1 MEQQSDTVQQLDYLE
16 SHPILLSPVCY
27 HTAETLINNIMISCL
42 DLEPPLG
49 GDVFHLHLGP
59 SCHAHRGSGGVGRRG
74 GVVVCH
80 VACRGDGLRRAGA
93 GIAVGGTWFPHGV
106 TANRKVAQGRGVKI
120 AHPKNRQILSQ

>member
-1 MEQQSDTVQQLDYLE
+1 MEQQLDTVQQLDYLE

-74 GVVVCH
+74 GVVVSH

-93 GIAVGGTWFPHGV
+93 GIAVGGTWFPHGWH
-106 TANRKVAQGRGVKI
+106 KGGVKI
-120 AHPKNRQILSQ
+120 AYPKNRQTLSQ